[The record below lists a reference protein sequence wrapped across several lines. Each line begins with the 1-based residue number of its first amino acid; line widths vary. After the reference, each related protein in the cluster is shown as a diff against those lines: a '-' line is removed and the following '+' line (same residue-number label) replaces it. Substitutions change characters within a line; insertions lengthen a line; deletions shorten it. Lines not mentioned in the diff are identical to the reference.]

1 MVKGQKSN
9 FIYIFYQGIQKNSTH
24 LQKLSKLTG
33 SFLLEVSYVGM
44 QLL

>member
-9 FIYIFYQGIQKNSTH
+9 FRYIFYQGIQNSTH